1 MIELFKNMSLVTHQ
15 FDVTQKYTRQFQIC
29 SGDMNPLPYQI
40 WNLQR
45 VRDFR
50 ECVMYGNIINAFVST
65 LIGMCLPSPDVIIHS
80 QDIQYKKPVFM
91 NDVLDAEIR
100 VEEVFESVNTVELKF
115 TFRNQYSQVVS
126 KGHVQ
131 IGVI

>member
-1 MIELFKNMSLVTHQ
+1 MFAISRCDYSL
-15 FDVTQKYTRQFQIC
+15 TR
-29 SGDMNPLPYQI
+29 Y
-40 WNLQR
+40 
-45 VRDFR
+45 
-50 ECVMYGNIINAFVST
+50 
-65 LIGMCLPSPDVIIHS
+65 
-80 QDIQYKKPVFM
+80 QYKKPVFM